1 MDIGGIMAASD
12 KSVKGRWREC
22 IAQCWQRCLD
32 LALVLWIVRVPLCA
46 VIVGFLIL
54 DYTPQAQDLFT
65 EFADSWIRIAVFL
78 ALLTVVWAA
87 TTHYASRL
95 LLDTD
100 VRFRAYA
107 DPRVWSHLGTF
118 ERWVPRLLGLIPFI
132 VVLIASERSIFNLP
146 HVEDKDVIA
155 AITYRLR
162 VFDVLVVAVG
172 AVFLLYT
179 VKRRD
184 LMATGLVRRAEA
196 KVSIVNRLLQP
207 LGLAGDGRRH
217 ATGAPTNE
225 PALGPL
231 LLLIVFVL
239 SALVIIFGAD
249 QMAEWLPRALAVPVI
264 LGGWLPLLTFL
275 SGLGRQIRAPLIVAC
290 ALVIAALSAILGDN
304 HSVRRVDANALLK
317 RPVDKSAIQLNQALD
332 LWMKEN
338 ECAGKPGSCPRP
350 LIIVGSGGASRAGF
364 FTASIIGDLLDQAR
378 YHVARQGGALD
389 ASKIRKRIF
398 AISAVSGSAPSTA
411 MSVAALARAG
421 AATEQ
426 PCVNRTPELWYG
438 EKINNWRDCLEA
450 LMAGDFLTP
459 TMIGLTFHDMIR
471 FGWWRDRAALLE
483 RSWEL
488 RFANVMGIKRGGW
501 QGGCPGDLRCP
512 FMDLRPREGLWL
524 PLLLFNGASAA
535 TGQRLITT
543 VLDSKYMADRC
554 PTERP
559 REVAS
564 ELQAKSRVRQT
575 YVTEQAPA
583 KGTADT
589 RKECPLFMEA
599 TRFHT
604 LLTDNTDVDF
614 WARIQRYFLWE
625 YVREKF
631 PFNLAKQNLDDVRLS
646 TAATNSARF
655 PVISPPGAVR
665 NARHNV
671 VDRIVDGGYIE
682 NYGAITAM
690 ELAVAIHTAQPD
702 LAPFVLIISNDPD
715 ENPIINQIDVP
726 DAAFLTDVSIP
737 LQAIASARTG
747 RGRLAVQQLDSV
759 LEALSKAACKED
771 TAHIR
776 VWPQY
781 VEQGIGEKKKKTSL
795 PVSLSWWLSTPIQIH
810 LHQQTEGAK
819 NQNENGS
826 EIEKTWR
833 ALEDTSGCMT
843 ARR

>member
-1 MDIGGIMAASD
+1 MAADD
-12 KSVKGRWREC
+12 KRAKWKRWRDC

-65 EFADSWIRIAVFL
+65 EFADGYVRIAVFL
-78 ALLTVVWAA
+78 ALLTIVWAG
-87 TTHYASRL
+87 TTHYAARL

-100 VRFRAYA
+100 ARFRAYA
-107 DPRVWSHLGTF
+107 DPRVWTYLGSF
-118 ERWVPRLLGLIPFI
+118 ERWVPRLLGLIPFA

-146 HVEDKDVIA
+146 HIEDEGVIS

-162 VFDVLVVAVG
+162 IFDALVVAVAAG
-172 AVFLLYT
+172 FLAYM

-184 LMATGLVRRAEA
+184 LMATGVIQRAEA
-196 KVSIVNRLLQP
+196 RVSIVNRLLQP
-207 LGLAGDGRRH
+207 LGLGGDGRRT
-217 ATGAPTNE
+217 AGGASRNQ

-231 LLLIVFVL
+231 LLFIVFLL
-239 SALVIIFGAD
+239 SAAVIIFGAD
-249 QMAEWLPRALAVPVI
+249 QTADWLPRALIVPVI

-290 ALVIAALSAILGDN
+290 AVVIAGLSAILGDN
-304 HSVRRVDANALLK
+304 HSVRRIDADALLK
-317 RPVDKSAIQLNQALD
+317 RAVDKSATTLNQAVD
-332 LWMKEN
+332 LWMREN
-338 ECAGKPGSCPRP
+338 DCAGKPSACPRP
-350 LIIVGSGGASRAGF
+350 VIIVGSGGASRAGF
-364 FTASIIGDLLDQAR
+364 FTASVIGDLLDGAG
-378 YHVARQGGALD
+378 YHVAQQGGALD

-398 AISAVSGSAPSTA
+398 AISAVSGSAPSAA
-411 MSVAALARAG
+411 MSVAAFARAG
-421 AATEQ
+421 AETKQ
-426 PCVNRTPELWYG
+426 PCANPTPTLWYG

-450 LMAGDFLTP
+450 LLAGDFITP
-459 TMIGLTFHDMIR
+459 TMIGLTFHDTIR

-488 RFANVMGIKRGGW
+488 RFADVMGIKRGDW
-501 QGGCPGDLRCP
+501 QSECPGDMRCP
-512 FMDLRPREGLWL
+512 FMDLRPRDGLWL

-543 VLDSKYMADRC
+543 ALDSKYMVDRC

-564 ELQAKSRVRQT
+564 ELRAKSRVSQT
-575 YVTEQAPA
+575 YVTEQAPV
-583 KGTADT
+583 KGNVET
-589 RKECPLFMEA
+589 RKECPIFMEA

-604 LLTDNTDVDF
+604 LLTDKTDVDF

-631 PFNLAKQNLDDVRLS
+631 PFNFQKQNLDDVRLS

-665 NARHNV
+665 NAKHNV

-690 ELAVAIHTAQPD
+690 ELAVAINAVQPE

-715 ENPIINQIDVP
+715 ENPIINKIDVP
-726 DAAFLTDVSIP
+726 DTAFLTDVSIP
-737 LQAIASARTG
+737 LQAIASARDG
-747 RGRLAVQQLDSV
+747 RGRLAVQQLNSV
-759 LEALSKAACKED
+759 LQVLTKSECGDDS
-771 TAHIR
+771 AHIR

-781 VEQGIGEKKKKTSL
+781 IDQGAGDKKKKESL

-810 LHQQTEGAK
+810 LHQQTEGVK
-819 NQNENGS
+819 NQNENSG

-833 ALEDTSGCMT
+833 AFEGTSACMA